1 MDDSFLAMSDCQQRA
16 HTLSCALCKTST
28 AGGKT
33 VYRGFDFT
41 FCSSQCRNLVA
52 MSNRDPQEAIKN
64 MTAGRALDI
73 PSSASRAQSRQAAVE
88 TMRNLSFHEVEP
100 ENRKNV
106 SFDSSSQGGAVI

>member
-73 PSSASRAQSRQAAVE
+73 PFFSFSCPKPSSGGRDDA
-88 TMRNLSFHEVEP
+88 EP
-100 ENRKNV
+100 EF
-106 SFDSSSQGGAVI
+106 S